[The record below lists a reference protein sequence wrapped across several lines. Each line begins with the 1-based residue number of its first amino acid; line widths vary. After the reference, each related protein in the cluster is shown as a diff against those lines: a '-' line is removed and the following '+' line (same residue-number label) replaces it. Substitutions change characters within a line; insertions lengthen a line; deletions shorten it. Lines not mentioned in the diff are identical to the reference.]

1 MAFDSQQQAQSQQQQ
16 QPLLAPQ
23 QPQQVAQQPQQVAQ
37 QPIPY
42 SEAQYAA
49 PVGYQYGAAPYN
61 GSANFAPLPS
71 QQQQPQN
78 GNYYP
83 VYQGQYVQPG
93 YVNNYQPAP
102 VIVERHSGSTTS
114 GRDTTGALIIFVCGF
129 FLSCVWLAG
138 CMYFRSREPLAR
150 GLGILSVCLFLIGV
164 IVAIIVLSVMLS
176 NTNSY
181 YYYN

>member
-1 MAFDSQQQAQSQQQQ
+1 MAFDSQQTQPQQQ

-23 QPQQVAQQPQQVAQ
+23 QPQQVVQPQQPQQVAQ

-42 SEAQYAA
+42 SEGQYAA
-49 PVGYQYGAAPYN
+49 PVGYQYGTAAPYN
-61 GSANFAPLPS
+61 GSSNYAPL
-71 QQQQPQN
+71 QQPNQ

-83 VYQGQYVQPG
+83 VYQGQYAQPG
-93 YVNNYQPAP
+93 YVSNYQPAP
-102 VIVERHSGSTTS
+102 VIVERHSGSNTT

-176 NTNSY
+176 NTSSY